1 MNDLTVFEQD
11 GKLLTDSREV
21 AFMVEKPHNDLMKSI
36 RGYCKNLNEGEIS
49 PVEFFVESTY
59 IDSKGEERPC
69 YLCTKKG
76 CDMIANKMT
85 GKKGVIFTAK
95 YTTAFEKMK
104 DFIEKGTAYSG
115 ISLKEQVESL
125 EAVSNMLRMNEATW
139 NVSWPY

>member
-69 YLCTKKG
+69 YLCTKNCIFK
-76 CDMIANKMT
+76 IKRWAIREILSNR
-85 GKKGVIFTAK
+85 GVK
-95 YTTAFEKMK
+95 PLPLGM
-104 DFIEKGTAYSG
+104 G
-115 ISLKEQVESL
+115 I
-125 EAVSNMLRMNEATW
+125 
-139 NVSWPY
+139 